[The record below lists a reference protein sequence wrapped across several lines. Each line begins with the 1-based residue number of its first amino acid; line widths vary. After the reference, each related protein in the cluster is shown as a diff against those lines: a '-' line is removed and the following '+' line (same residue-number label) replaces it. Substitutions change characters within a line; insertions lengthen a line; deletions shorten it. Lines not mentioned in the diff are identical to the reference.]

1 MRFLFSVSS
10 SLCALRSGMSPITTE
25 WTLSLPPNRLRIPRS
40 SCLFL
45 LSLFSASPL
54 PSQV

>member
-1 MRFLFSVSS
+1 MSS
-10 SLCALRSGMSPITTE
+10 ITTE
-25 WTLSLPPNRLRIPRS
+25 WTLSLPPNRLRTQRS

-54 PSQV
+54 PSPV

>member
-1 MRFLFSVSS
+1 
-10 SLCALRSGMSPITTE
+10 MSPITTE
-25 WTLSLPPNRLRIPRS
+25 WTLSLPPNRLRTPRS

-45 LSLFSASPL
+45 LSLFSALPL